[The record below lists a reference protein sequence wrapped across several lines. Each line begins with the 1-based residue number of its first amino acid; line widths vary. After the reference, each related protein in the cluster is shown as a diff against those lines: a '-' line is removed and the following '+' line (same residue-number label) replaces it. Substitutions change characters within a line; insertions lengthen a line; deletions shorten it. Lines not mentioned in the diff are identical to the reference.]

1 MNARKSLSILVDALA
16 ELGGKAERST
26 LVNFVL
32 GVETKDIK
40 QKHLEG
46 NELFGSGDE
55 RDDEHFNTVIDEA
68 VRQKLMAQKSE
79 LVQATAKG
87 KKLAKDEN
95 AEFIITCDDDDDDT
109 ATPGDNLSD
118 EGLDLEL
125 EPVEPHQDALA
136 EHTRL
141 KIKLIQATDRK
152 IALDE
157 FAEQQNLDFNEV
169 LDQVAALKKTGR
181 KIDLGYFIQDVLEPE
196 DIAELNESF
205 ENNNGDLQAVYD
217 ELGDVYRPEEIH
229 LAYVQWLK

>member
-16 ELGGKAERST
+16 ELGGKAERAT

-32 GVETKDIK
+32 GVETKEIK
-40 QKHLEG
+40 QKGLEE

-55 RDDEHFNTVIDEA
+55 RDDEHYCTVIDEA
-68 VRQKLMAQKSE
+68 LRQKLMAQKGE
-79 LVQATAKG
+79 LLQATAKG
-87 KKLAKDEN
+87 KKLAKDEG
-95 AEFIITCDDDDDDT
+95 AEFDITCDDDEDT
-109 ATPGDNLSD
+109 DTPGDNLPD
-118 EGLDLEL
+118 EGLDLDL
-125 EPVEPHQDALA
+125 ETLQTHQDTIAA
-136 EHTRL
+136 HTRL
-141 KIKLIQATDRK
+141 KIQLIQATDRK

-169 LDQVAALKKTGR
+169 LDEVAALKKTGR
-181 KIDLGYFIQDVLEPE
+181 KIDLSYFIRDVLEPE

-229 LAYVQWLK
+229 LAYVQWMK

>member
-40 QKHLEG
+40 QKKLEE

-55 RDDEHFNTVIDEA
+55 RDDEHYSTVIDEA
-68 VRQKLMAQKSE
+68 LRQKLMALKGE
-79 LVQATAKG
+79 MLQATAKG
-87 KKLAKDEN
+87 KKLAKDES
-95 AEFIITCDDDDDDT
+95 AEFIITCDDDEETD
-109 ATPGDNLSD
+109 TPGEDLPD
-118 EGLDLEL
+118 EGLDLDIETL
-125 EPVEPHQDALA
+125 QTHQDTIAA
-136 EHTRL
+136 HTRL
-141 KIKLIQATDRK
+141 KIQLIQATDRK

-169 LDQVAALKKTGR
+169 LDEVAALKKTGR
-181 KIDLGYFIQDVLEPE
+181 KIDLSYFIRDVLEPE

-205 ENNNGDLQAVYD
+205 ENNNGNLQAVYD

>member
-40 QKHLEG
+40 QKKLEE

-55 RDDEHFNTVIDEA
+55 RDDEHYSTVIDEA
-68 VRQKLMAQKSE
+68 LRQKLMAMKGE
-79 LVQATAKG
+79 MLQATAKG

-95 AEFIITCDDDDDDT
+95 AEFTITCDDDEETD
-109 ATPGDNLSD
+109 TPGEDLPD
-118 EGLDLEL
+118 EGLDLDIETL
-125 EPVEPHQDALA
+125 QTHQDTIAA
-136 EHTRL
+136 HTRL
-141 KIKLIQATDRK
+141 KIQLIQATDRK

-169 LDQVAALKKTGR
+169 LDEVAALKKTGR
-181 KIDLGYFIQDVLEPE
+181 KIDLSYFIRDVLEPE

-205 ENNNGDLQAVYD
+205 ENNNGNLQAVYD